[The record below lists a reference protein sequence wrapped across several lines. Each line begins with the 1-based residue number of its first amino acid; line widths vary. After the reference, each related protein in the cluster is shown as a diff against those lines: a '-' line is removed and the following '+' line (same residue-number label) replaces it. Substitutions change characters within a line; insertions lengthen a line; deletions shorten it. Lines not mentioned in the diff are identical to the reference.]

1 MKKNRIRGFLSQL
14 LLFFRRNNGKNSQKM
29 RSLLERT
36 IEEPMNAHV
45 HLKLAEIYQ
54 KNGEKQ
60 KALSQYS
67 KAAEIFCE
75 AGQYPKGLAICK
87 MLLKENPQ
95 EEHIKLELA
104 QIYRK
109 MGFLAEAF
117 NQYHN
122 LYCSYILAGAE
133 DKALEMI
140 GSMAELDPHKFT
152 LDEKKNLGPQGPE
165 KANGQKTNEKIAEIA
180 PNDPPEKDKDS
191 FFDLATM
198 LEPHDPFESDK
209 FKSVTMEEGH
219 DFERIYEELKRARG
233 VDKLYYNYN
242 YQMGLVCRKMGLI
255 DEAIKQ
261 FKVAL
266 EKQQNPIEAS
276 KLLSQCLKD
285 KQCRE
290 EARNSSATAL
300 KEKAT
305 AKHASITDEIIP
317 FQPLNHQSDLFD
329 KSNP

>member
-1 MKKNRIRGFLSQL
+1 
-14 LLFFRRNNGKNSQKM
+14 M
-29 RSLLERT
+29 RSLLERI

-45 HLKLAEIYQ
+45 HLKLAGIYQ

-60 KALSQYS
+60 KAFSQYS

-95 EEHIKLELA
+95 QEHIKLELA
-104 QIYRK
+104 EIYRK
-109 MGFLAEAF
+109 MGFFAQAF
-117 NQYHN
+117 NEYHK
-122 LYCSYILAGAE
+122 LYCSYIRAGME
-133 DKALEMI
+133 DKALETI
-140 GSMAELDPHKFT
+140 GAMAELDPNKFT
-152 LDEKKNLGPQGPE
+152 LDEKNNLGPRSSE
-165 KANGQKTNEKIAEIA
+165 KGNGQKTNEKIAEIN
-180 PNDPPEKDKDS
+180 PNDPPEKDKEA

-198 LEPHDPFESDK
+198 LEPHIPSESDK
-209 FKSVTMEEGH
+209 FKSVIMEEGH
-219 DFERIYEELKRARG
+219 GFEKIYEELKEARD

-261 FKVAL
+261 FKAAL

-290 EARNSSATAL
+290 ESRNSSAGVL
-300 KEKAT
+300 EEEAT
-305 AKHASITDEIIP
+305 VKNAAITDEIIIP
-317 FQPLNHQSDLFD
+317 FQSLTHQSDLFD

>member
-1 MKKNRIRGFLSQL
+1 MKKNRIKEFLSQL
-14 LLFFRRNNGKNSQKM
+14 LLFFRRNNRKNSQTM
-29 RSLLERT
+29 RSLLERI
-36 IEEPMNAHV
+36 IEEPMNTHV

-60 KALSQYS
+60 KAFSQYS

-104 QIYRK
+104 EIYKK
-109 MGFLAEAF
+109 MGFLEEAF

-122 LYCSYILAGAE
+122 LYCSYILAGEE

-140 GSMAELDPHKFT
+140 GSMAELDPYKFT
-152 LDEKKNLGPQGPE
+152 LDEKNNLGPQGPE
-165 KANGQKTNEKIAEIA
+165 KANGQKINEKIPEII
-180 PNDPPEKDKDS
+180 PNDPPEKEKEP
-191 FFDLATM
+191 FFDLAMM
-198 LEPHDPFESDK
+198 LEPQNPVESDK
-209 FKSVTMEEGH
+209 FKSVTMEESHG
-219 DFERIYEELKRARG
+219 FERIYEELKQARG

-242 YQMGLVCRKMGLI
+242 YQMGLICRKMGLI

-261 FKVAL
+261 FSVAL

-276 KLLSQCLKD
+276 QLLGQCLKE

-290 EARNSSATAL
+290 EIRNSSGRVL
-300 KEKAT
+300 EEKAA
-305 AKHASITDEIIP
+305 AKHAAIADGIIP
-317 FQPLNHQSDLFD
+317 FQPLNHQSDLSD
-329 KSNP
+329 S